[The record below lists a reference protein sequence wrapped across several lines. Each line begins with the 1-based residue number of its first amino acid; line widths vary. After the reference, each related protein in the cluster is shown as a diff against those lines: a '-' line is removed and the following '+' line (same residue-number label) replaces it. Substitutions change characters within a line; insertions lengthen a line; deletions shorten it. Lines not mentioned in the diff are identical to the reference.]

1 MNHGSQAANAGLRSE
16 SGLDRGTSLVAKAIR
31 MSVLDLVKAT
41 ITCGGIA
48 FLVYSF
54 PALSQ
59 GVIIGVLTLLWLSY
73 ATRTVLSFR
82 RR

>member
-1 MNHGSQAANAGLRSE
+1 
-16 SGLDRGTSLVAKAIR
+16 

-59 GVIIGVLTLLWLSY
+59 GVIIGGLTLLWLSY

>member
-1 MNHGSQAANAGLRSE
+1 
-16 SGLDRGTSLVAKAIR
+16 
-31 MSVLDLVKAT
+31 MSMLDLIKAT

-48 FLVYSF
+48 FLVYNY

-59 GVIIGVLTLLWLSY
+59 GVIIGLLTLLWLSY
-73 ATRTVLSFR
+73 ATKTVAAFR